1 MKIMTDTMRYEH
13 INVITTDLIMEALL
27 ILRDKDVNNVEI
39 IGGSYVS
46 SYIAFN
52 IDTIK
57 ENITKW
63 LEEDLKL
70 VIEVSNVNVYGHKRY
85 YGMIYKNQEAYE
97 KRFENFD
104 INKEIKP
111 NGIEI
116 KAKNKINGREILFHN
131 EEQLLFA
138 IFKYILENKEIFN
151 IS

>member
-13 INVITTDLIMEALL
+13 VNMITTNLIMEALTL
-27 ILRDKDVNNVEI
+27 LRDKEVNDVEI

-52 IDTIK
+52 IDILK
-57 ENITKW
+57 NNITKW
-63 LEEDLKL
+63 LEDDLKL
-70 VIEVSNVNVYGHKRY
+70 VIKTSNVNVYGHKRY
-85 YGMIYKNQEAYE
+85 YGMIYKNQETYE

-116 KAKNKINGREILFHN
+116 KAVNKINGREILFHN

-138 IFKYILENKEIFN
+138 IFKYVLENKEIFD